1 MKIAI
6 TEENADFAVVALD
19 GRMDIDGVAE
29 IDAALPA
36 GLSLDG
42 RNVILDMCRVEYMAS
57 LGIRRILQMAKGAS
71 ACGKKLAIA
80 NPQSLVLGVLKTAN
94 IDSVVAVCDSPEA
107 AKRALK

>member
-1 MKIAI
+1 MKITI

-29 IDAALPA
+29 IDAALP